1 MIIGIPSMN
10 VTVPR
15 NHNSELWIFGVVLAI
30 ILCTQVAVLALI
42 RYWYVNAKVNV
53 RRRVKL
59 D

>member
-1 MIIGIPSMN
+1 MN

-15 NHNSELWIFGVVLAI
+15 NNNSELWIFGVCLAI
-30 ILCTQVAVLALI
+30 ILCIQSAILALV

>member
-1 MIIGIPSMN
+1 MN

-15 NHNSELWIFGVVLAI
+15 NTNGELWIFGVVLAI
-30 ILCTQVAVLALI
+30 ILCTQFALLALI

-59 D
+59 N

>member
-1 MIIGIPSMN
+1 MN

-15 NHNSELWIFGVVLAI
+15 NDNSELWIFGVVLAI
-30 ILCTQVAVLALI
+30 ILCAQVAVLALI